1 MGASVRA
8 PGCGCPSAPWQ
19 YTPCSGQPRSPGQAS
34 KRIGALG
41 PHADAQ
47 AWLVSLASAGRSG
60 IRQVQYLFGL
70 LLLTLSATSNSLR
83 EIRVTSALTLV
94 LDLTRFTVRVLAPAL
109 LIVRQLPIA

>member
-1 MGASVRA
+1 VPPGADAHPLRGSIRPAQV
-8 PGCGCPSAPWQ
+8 
-19 YTPCSGQPRSPGQAS
+19 SPDRRVQAS